1 AEQTKSD
8 IARTAPSPWKTCPRI
23 ISTPSASTCNV
34 NTPWDLSA
42 SARLSKRNCHAVQDR
57 RKSGARA
64 KSLQIE
70 ARKVHSDLCFDEC
83 LNEHWFPSLLH
94 ARTEIERW
102 RREYNEERPKRALG
116 GLTPAAYA
124 KQLK

>member
-70 ARKVHSDLCFDEC
+70 ARKVHSDPCFPD
-83 LNEHWFPSLLH
+83 
-94 ARTEIERW
+94 
-102 RREYNEERPKRALG
+102 RPRSDDRG
-116 GLTPAAYA
+116 R
-124 KQLK
+124 QLKRKHQKVHSDPCFGSETGVRVDFPRVSHN